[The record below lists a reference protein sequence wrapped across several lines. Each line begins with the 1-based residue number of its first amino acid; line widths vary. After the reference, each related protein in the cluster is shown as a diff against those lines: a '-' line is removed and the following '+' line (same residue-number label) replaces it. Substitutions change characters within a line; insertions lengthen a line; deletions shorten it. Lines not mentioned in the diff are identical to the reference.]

1 MTTNSELPLPEH
13 VLRHSG
19 SVLLLHEILEH
30 SEEQTIA
37 SVDVSRQSWLKKRD
51 GTVDPWVAIE
61 YMAQCFA
68 AHEGLIAISRNLD
81 LPRGFLI
88 GVKQVRFC
96 APKIGANTSLHVR
109 TKPSRGRPGLGALS
123 HDCAVFHV
131 EANSGSTLLA
141 EGRLTVST
149 TSG

>member
-1 MTTNSELPLPEH
+1 MTANSALPLPEH

-19 SVLLLHEILEH
+19 CVLLLHEILEH

-37 SVDVSRQSWLKKRD
+37 SVDVSRQSWLKRRD

-88 GVKQVRFC
+88 GVNQLRLYS
-96 APKIGANTSLHVR
+96 PKIGANTSLHVR
-109 TKPSRGRPGLGALS
+109 TKSSRGRPGLGALS
-123 HDCAVFHV
+123 HACAVFRV

-149 TSG
+149 TGG